1 MTEGIV
7 EFVLCKGKLTLP
19 LTLPSPY
26 TEDV

>member
-1 MTEGIV
+1 MTEGIA
-7 EFVLCKGKLTLP
+7 EFVLCKGKLILP